1 MMTMAERIISVMMK
15 RVASAMILL
24 LMPGWHSQNR
34 TGQKRIVTNMIER
47 YIELRI
53 ITDFYI
59 PLIIIISVAVLC
71 ILVGTMRWIS
81 NSWKKRQDRM
91 NEKYFKEHPDEE

>member
-1 MMTMAERIISVMMK
+1 
-15 RVASAMILL
+15 
-24 LMPGWHSQNR
+24 
-34 TGQKRIVTNMIER
+34 MIER

-59 PLIIIISVAVLC
+59 PLIIIISAAVLC
-71 ILVGTMRWIS
+71 ILIGTMRWIS

-91 NEKYFKEHPDEE
+91 NEKYFTEHPDEE